1 MASVYVEVDLDEFS
15 DDELIDELNDRGY
28 KVFQADDIDDDGI
41 SFDHK
46 ELTEVFYAWRQ
57 NRRQD
62 AMILLER
69 IFPGLDGV
77 SKYMA

>member
-28 KVFQADDIDDDGI
+28 KVFEADKIDDYGVIYDA
-41 SFDHK
+41 K
-46 ELTEVFYAWRQ
+46 ELTEVFYAWKQ

-77 SKYMA
+77 SKYIA